1 MKWIT
6 ILGSTGSI
14 GTQALEVIAVYPDL
28 FRIYAL
34 TAGRN
39 VSVLIRQARR
49 FKPQKVVIA
58 DESKYAELKTALAGL
73 PVEVLAGSNAI
84 SQLAAEAQPDLV
96 LNALV
101 GFAGLKPTLS
111 ALHAGKNVALA
122 NKETLVAGGHLVM
135 PLAQKAK
142 KTVIPVDSEH
152 SAIFQCLQGQENTA
166 VENIILT
173 ASGGPFFGY
182 TLGQLRTVNVEDALK
197 HPNWTMGKKITIDS
211 ATMMNKGLEVIEAH
225 WLFGLD
231 YDKIKVVIHRQSI
244 IHSMVTFQDGAVL
257 AQLGAPDMRLPIQYA
272 LTYPQRLK
280 LDVPRLQWE
289 EITELNF
296 SAPDHEN
303 FPCLKLAYE
312 AGRIGGTMP
321 AVLNAANEEAV
332 SLFLQGKISFLA
344 VARIIEAVMNKHK
357 VVTAPDYE
365 TLTATD
371 RQARLLARQFAL
383 EERVRKC

>member
-1 MKWIT
+1 MTANIQPSFNACKDRKIRLWK
-6 ILGSTGSI
+6 ILFNG
-14 GTQALEVIAVYPDL
+14 
-28 FRIYAL
+28 FRRSL
-34 TAGRN
+34 
-39 VSVLIRQARR
+39 
-49 FKPQKVVIA
+49 
-58 DESKYAELKTALAGL
+58 
-73 PVEVLAGSNAI
+73 
-84 SQLAAEAQPDLV
+84 
-96 LNALV
+96 
-101 GFAGLKPTLS
+101 
-111 ALHAGKNVALA
+111 
-122 NKETLVAGGHLVM
+122 
-135 PLAQKAK
+135 
-142 KTVIPVDSEH
+142 
-152 SAIFQCLQGQENTA
+152 
-166 VENIILT
+166 
-173 ASGGPFFGY
+173 FGY

-365 TLTATD
+365 TLTATTGKHVFWQD
-371 RQARLLARQFAL
+371 SLL
-383 EERVRKC
+383 

>member
-6 ILGSTGSI
+6 ILGSTGSSEL
-14 GTQALEVIAVYPDL
+14 AEVIAVYPDL

-135 PLAQKAK
+135 PLAQKQK
-142 KTVIPVDSEH
+142 
-152 SAIFQCLQGQENTA
+152 
-166 VENIILT
+166 
-173 ASGGPFFGY
+173 
-182 TLGQLRTVNVEDALK
+182 
-197 HPNWTMGKKITIDS
+197 
-211 ATMMNKGLEVIEAH
+211 
-225 WLFGLD
+225 
-231 YDKIKVVIHRQSI
+231 
-244 IHSMVTFQDGAVL
+244 DGDT
-257 AQLGAPDMRLPIQYA
+257 G
-272 LTYPQRLK
+272 
-280 LDVPRLQWE
+280 
-289 EITELNF
+289 
-296 SAPDHEN
+296 
-303 FPCLKLAYE
+303 
-312 AGRIGGTMP
+312 
-321 AVLNAANEEAV
+321 
-332 SLFLQGKISFLA
+332 
-344 VARIIEAVMNKHK
+344 
-357 VVTAPDYE
+357 
-365 TLTATD
+365 
-371 RQARLLARQFAL
+371 
-383 EERVRKC
+383 